1 MLDAH
6 YAAQSRL
13 GGENVEIVVS
23 ESGWPSAGGRA
34 ATIGN
39 AGTYYR
45 NLIAHVKGT
54 KGTPRKPGRSIETY
68 LFAMFD
74 ENNKQ
79 GAETEKHF
87 GVFRQIN
94 NQSISYNSEN
104 YELKIKK
111 KCLFTTK

>member
-1 MLDAH
+1 M
-6 YAAQSRL
+6 
-13 GGENVEIVVS
+13 EIVVL

-87 GVFRQIN
+87 GVFSP
-94 NQSISYNSEN
+94 NQQPKYQLE
-104 YELKIKK
+104 
-111 KCLFTTK
+111 F